1 MSNIFHVIEQ
11 KSNQLEFIVSSEET
25 GYRHLYHV
33 KAALHLQ
40 GQAPAEQEEVFRRL
54 RLQPQIV
61 EKTPLTSGD
70 WTVSHNPIGKS

>member
-1 MSNIFHVIEQ
+1 MSQGNNV
-11 KSNQLEFIVSSEET
+11 LEFILSSEES

-33 KAALHLQ
+33 KSALHMQ
-40 GQAPAEQEEVFRRL
+40 DMQEHDEVFRRL

-70 WTVSHNPIGKS
+70 WTVSHNPIGKL